1 MLKSLMIGATALA
14 AVAVAAPDL
23 ASARPGGGGGGRGG
37 GANVGGG
44 GGAHFGGGGGA
55 RFSGGGA
62 AFRGAAVSPSFRSA
76 GVPNAAFRSNA
87 VGGNAARFAAAPNA
101 RFAAN
106 GAGGNWSGRHRGF
119 RRGFGYGGLALGL
132 AAAPY
137 YYNNYGYPY
146 DDTYYDNYA
155 YGDGYYNQ
163 YGDNGAYVV
172 NGDQDSSCYVQRRV
186 HTLHGWRLR
195 NVYVCG

>member
-1 MLKSLMIGATALA
+1 MLKSLMIGTAALA
-14 AVAVAAPDL
+14 AVALAVPDL
-23 ASARPGGGGGGRGG
+23 ASARPGGGGGGGRG
-37 GANVGGG
+37 AHFGGG

-55 RFSGGGA
+55 RFSGGGTV
-62 AFRGAAVSPSFRSA
+62 FRGAVGPSFRSA
-76 GVPNAAFRSNA
+76 GVPNATFRNNA
-87 VGGNAARFAAAPNA
+87 IGGNAARFAAAPAA

-106 GAGGNWSGRHRGF
+106 GGGRNWNGRHYGW

-155 YGDGYYNQ
+155 YGDGYSNQ
-163 YGDNGAYVV
+163 YGDGYYV
-172 NGDQDSSCYVQRRV
+172 NEDQDTNCYVKRRV
-186 HTLHGWRLR
+186 QTRYGWRLR
-195 NVYVCG
+195 TVNVCG